1 VPGMP
6 GGVFCVPGNPSVGE
20 FAVVAPV
27 GTIVDVLVAPVG
39 TIVEV
44 LVPAA
49 AAAGGVADDGAV
61 VVVVPVP
68 VEAPVVPAVVCAW
81 TEAIVPVLH
90 RPAISSSKC
99 VFIIVSSAS
108 FATQSRAGH
117 GRGARPDRPGKNA
130 FVSARESASVQLV
143 PRMTITGLALVPP
156 PSAADLPKV
165 TPELLASV
173 LARYSRSNEG
183 LAAILSKVDVNN
195 PDASIDRILKFV
207 DYGHASIG
215 GLTGGLAIALD
226 GVSMWLAYKI
236 FEVAQMADGQESST
250 RYITMDATNLPAAEE
265 VGIPSDLAPRWRDV
279 LARAFAAYHAEYARL
294 DALAT
299 AEPQRVRVPADAK
312 PAVVARLRKN
322 YALDRARYFVPFA
335 TRTNLGL
342 VQSSRMWSMTVKHL
356 DSLPHPEA
364 RAAAKLIRDELLK
377 QSPRLM
383 RHSAGEP
390 SYEEQARQELATS
403 LALGRERLSAAAL
416 PDEAWVHVER
426 AAPPWLGEMQ
436 PLAEALRHRANRYG
450 QQGTATRRMR
460 VTFAWNNLALA
471 ELRDLNRHRT
481 GNRYTP
487 LIQAG
492 FYLPPEIDRRS
503 HAALLDDQL
512 ALTRELLER
521 SSPAYVYS
529 LLLGAQ
535 TPFEHSTH
543 ADKFI
548 YEAEL
553 RTGMGAHF
561 RYAEHLSAAL
571 KQFFAQV
578 PEARSWVVEG
588 TAEPE

>member
-1 VPGMP
+1 M
-6 GGVFCVPGNPSVGE
+6 
-20 FAVVAPV
+20 
-27 GTIVDVLVAPVG
+27 
-39 TIVEV
+39 
-44 LVPAA
+44 
-49 AAAGGVADDGAV
+49 
-61 VVVVPVP
+61 
-68 VEAPVVPAVVCAW
+68 
-81 TEAIVPVLH
+81 
-90 RPAISSSKC
+90 R
-99 VFIIVSSAS
+99 
-108 FATQSRAGH
+108 
-117 GRGARPDRPGKNA
+117 
-130 FVSARESASVQLV
+130 
-143 PRMTITGLALVPP
+143 ITGLALVPP

-183 LAAILSKVDVNN
+183 LASILSKVDLAN

-236 FEVAQMADGQESST
+236 FEIAQMADGQESST
-250 RYITMDATNLPAAEE
+250 RYITMDASNLPTAEE
-265 VGIPSDLAPRWRDV
+265 LGVPEDLAARWQDV
-279 LARAFAAYHAEYARL
+279 LARSFAAYHAEYTRL
-294 DALAT
+294 DALGA
-299 AEPQRVRVPADAK
+299 AEPERIRIPEGAK
-312 PAVVARLRKN
+312 PAVVTRLRKN
-322 YALDRARYFVPFA
+322 FALDRARYFIPLA

-342 VQSSRMWSMTVKHL
+342 VQSSRMWSVLVKQL
-356 DSLPHPEA
+356 DSLPQPEA

-383 RHSAGEP
+383 RHSQAEK
-390 SYEEQARQELATS
+390 SYEEQARQELARS
-403 LALGRERLSAAAL
+403 IALGRERLSAAGL
-416 PDEAWVHVER
+416 SDQTWVQVDR
-426 AAPPWLGEMQ
+426 ATPPWLSESQ
-436 PLAEALRHRANRYG
+436 SVAESLRHRTNRYG
-450 QQGTATRRMR
+450 QQGIATRRLR

-487 LIQAG
+487 FIQAG
-492 FYLPPEIDRRS
+492 FYLPPEIDRNR
-503 HAALLDDQL
+503 HTLLLNDQL
-512 ALTRELLER
+512 ALTRDLLER
-521 SSPAYVYS
+521 NSPAYVYS

-571 KQFFAQV
+571 REFFQQV
-578 PEARSWVVEG
+578 PEARDWVVEG